1 MQLTGPAFL
10 LSVVESRWKPA
21 RQLILSVRR
30 RREEGRRLWDDI
42 DLHIAAMRLSTPVP
56 GPHW

>member
-21 RQLILSVRR
+21 RQLILGVRR
-30 RREEGRRLWDDI
+30 LQVK
-42 DLHIAAMRLSTPVP
+42 LYM
-56 GPHW
+56 

>member
-21 RQLILSVRR
+21 RQLILGVRPYC
-30 RREEGRRLWDDI
+30 
-42 DLHIAAMRLSTPVP
+42 AMRMTRPTSGGGFVTELIPAAEP
-56 GPHW
+56 